1 MDRQAVYELVAK
13 FIKNNNLIKHSLA
26 VEAIMKD
33 LALDLKEKNSQSDS
47 SLNIDNKDEFNEEKW
62 AITGLVH
69 DIDYEKTAGDPFKHS
84 LVAEDILRDYGFD
97 EDIIYAVKSHNDV
110 HGLPLNSK
118 MDIALFASDPTSGL
132 IVASALINKE
142 KKINIINKEFVL
154 NRYKE
159 KAFARGVNR
168 EQILACEKL
177 GYSLDEFIEIA
188 LNAMKK
194 ISKEIGL

>member
-69 DIDYEKTAGDPFKHS
+69 DIDYEETAGDPFKHS